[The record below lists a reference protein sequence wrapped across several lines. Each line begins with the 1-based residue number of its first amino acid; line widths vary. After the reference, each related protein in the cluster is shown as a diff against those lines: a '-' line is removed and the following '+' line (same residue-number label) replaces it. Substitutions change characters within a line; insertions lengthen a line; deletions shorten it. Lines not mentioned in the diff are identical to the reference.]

1 MAGSRR
7 TDSALGVLEGFAE
20 EGRAS
25 TIRYSPREFELR
37 WRNADRNGCDSR
49 NDILWCD
56 LRDIKTEPRKRT
68 RSDRACN
75 RCCLVMIGV
84 LINSYSGYR
93 SGFVRAQ
100 GPSNLVHIAKVVAKE
115 NALSINAFQWT
126 DEKRKRF
133 ANDP

>member
-1 MAGSRR
+1 M
-7 TDSALGVLEGFAE
+7 EGFAE

-25 TIRYSPREFELR
+25 TTRYSPREFELR
-37 WRNADRNGCDSR
+37 WRNADRNGCDTR

-56 LRDIKTEPRKRT
+56 LGDIKTEPRERS
-68 RSDRACN
+68 RSDRARN

-100 GPSNLVHIAKVVAKE
+100 GTSNFVHIANVVAKQ
-115 NALSINAFQWT
+115 NALLINAFQWT